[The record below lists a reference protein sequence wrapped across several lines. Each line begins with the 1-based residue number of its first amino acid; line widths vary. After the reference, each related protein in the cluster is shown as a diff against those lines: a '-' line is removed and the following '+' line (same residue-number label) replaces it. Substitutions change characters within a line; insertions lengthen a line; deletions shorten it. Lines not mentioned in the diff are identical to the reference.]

1 MRLRCQAKSF
11 ESESQKHD
19 FGKFWDD
26 LVMQDHSASKKVK
39 LELSKSHSSIQ
50 FVWLQSISNSA
61 KSVLQNVRPET
72 KYQFG
77 KSLDFLN
84 LFKKTTKANKY
95 TENLFR
101 NSTKGNCRFLLLLFL
116 CWVICKKTLFYLQDD
131 KRYNDDTQLLN

>member
-1 MRLRCQAKSF
+1 MRLRCQTKSF

-26 LVMQDHSASKKVK
+26 LVMQDHSASKKVDF
-39 LELSKSHSSIQ
+39 ELSKSHSSIQ

-72 KYQFG
+72 KDYFG

-84 LFKKTTKANKY
+84 LFKKTTIANKY
-95 TENLFR
+95 TENLFL
-101 NSTKGNCRFLLLLFL
+101 NS
-116 CWVICKKTLFYLQDD
+116 I
-131 KRYNDDTQLLN
+131 